1 MKGYIKESYQ
11 GGVYSRLYLDSTVRK
26 RKQENISKQSSGP
39 IEIISRARTK
49 IENTLMLKHAKSQ
62 AKINTLR
69 YKQQLKETEGITSV
83 PKINKISR
91 EIVQI
96 KEGTS
101 EAVSLYTTKLLN
113 SSRSS
118 SAIKMTPKQS
128 FLSLI
133 DLKQAAEPGGKRK
146 VIRVVEEEKVEE
158 DYVPKEYA
166 AVQISKGKFRADEEE
181 IENIRKQVFD
191 KCKVPEP
198 LPVKKSMLSMS
209 VIERNQQWLE
219 TKKLRIDKQKEENVM
234 KETDGCTFSPRLND
248 RINTSV
254 DSRKKSLSFLTS
266 YTERY
271 MNASQASVTAG
282 KKSETP
288 VVKDTRSKATLY
300 KAISPHERTFS
311 QGGSLKLLQGA
322 KLMASYNH
330 L

>member
-1 MKGYIKESYQ
+1 MQGYIKESYQ
-11 GGVYSRLYLDSTVRK
+11 GGVYSRLYLDSAVRK
-26 RKQENISKQSSGP
+26 RKQENISKQSSAA
-39 IEIISRARTK
+39 IETISKARTK

-62 AKINTLR
+62 AKINSLR
-69 YKQQLKETEGITSV
+69 YKQQLKETEGITGV
-83 PKINKISR
+83 PKINRVSQ
-91 EIVQI
+91 EIIHI

-101 EAVSLYTTKLLN
+101 DHVSLYTTKLMN

-118 SAIKMTPKQS
+118 SAIKMMPKQS

-133 DLKQAAEPGGKRK
+133 DLKQAAEPGGRKK
-146 VIRVVEEEKVEE
+146 VIRLVEEEKVEE
-158 DYVPKEYA
+158 DYAPKEYA
-166 AVQISKGKFRADEEE
+166 AVQIMNGNFRAGEEE
-181 IENIRKQVFD
+181 IENIRRQVFD
-191 KCKVPEP
+191 KCKLPEP

-209 VIERNQQWLE
+209 VLERNQQWLE
-219 TKKLRIDKQKEENVM
+219 TRKIRIDKQKEENSL
-234 KETDGCTFSPRLND
+234 KETSGCTFSPRLND

-254 DSRKKSLSFLTS
+254 DSRKKSLSFLNS

-271 MNASQASVTAG
+271 MNSSQANLNLG

-288 VVKDTRSKATLY
+288 VAKEVKSKATLY

-322 KLMASYNH
+322 KLMAPYSH